1 VNRDERENTVRI
13 LARGLRRAQRE
24 GRIRRGVLRE
34 TANARFVADG
44 ADDQR
49 TVMNPDVPHKLP
61 RSVGAAATSV
71 MVLLVLQAALGLALA
86 AARPDTVPATVRHAA
101 VASALLATLALFARA
116 RVRTEPA
123 LSAGIVAAL
132 LGAEAVGL
140 AVLVGVPAMPAV
152 LRVTFVCL
160 VYGGL
165 TLLAMAALCAAF
177 ELKATRVPL
186 VRALRPSRRPLRGSG
201 RAA

>member
-1 VNRDERENTVRI
+1 
-13 LARGLRRAQRE
+13 
-24 GRIRRGVLRE
+24 
-34 TANARFVADG
+34 
-44 ADDQR
+44 
-49 TVMNPDVPHKLP
+49 MNPDVPHKLP
-61 RSVGAAATSV
+61 RSVGAAAASV

-86 AARPDTVPATVRHAA
+86 AARPDVPATVRHAA

-152 LRVTFVCL
+152 LRVTFVYL